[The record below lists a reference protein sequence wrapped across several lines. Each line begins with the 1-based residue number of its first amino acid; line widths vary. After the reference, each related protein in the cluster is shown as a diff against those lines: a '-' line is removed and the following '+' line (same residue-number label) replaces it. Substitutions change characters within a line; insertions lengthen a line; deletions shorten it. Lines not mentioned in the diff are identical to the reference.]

1 MTEVIAVLILLMIVA
16 AVIAVETSRL
26 LFSAISVGAV
36 GFLLAIAFLFM
47 GAPDVAIVQIG
58 VEIVT
63 LIILVRATIGREP
76 KRPLGRREMFGSI
89 AAMACAAGLALIGV
103 HAFAE
108 FPEFGQPVMTR
119 FADAPAWTYL
129 QQGLPET
136 GAPNAVTAVLLDFR
150 AYDTLGE
157 ATVLFC
163 AVLGAIAVLRRK
175 ARVGT
180 PGNDAAD
187 KDERE

>member
-1 MTEVIAVLILLMIVA
+1 MTEVIAVLVLLMIA
-16 AVIAVETSRL
+16 AAIVAVETSRL
-26 LFSAISVGAV
+26 LFSVISVSAV

-58 VEIVT
+58 VEVIT

-76 KRPLGRREMFGSI
+76 KKPIGRRELIGSV
-89 AAMACAAGLALIGV
+89 ATMACVAGLALIGF

-108 FPEFGQPVMTR
+108 FPEFGQPVMAR
-119 FADAPAWTYL
+119 FDDVASWSYL
-129 QQGLPET
+129 QKGLTET
-136 GAPNAVTAVLLDFR
+136 GAPNVVTAVLLDFR

-163 AVLGAIAVLRRK
+163 AVLGAIAVLRHK
-175 ARVGT
+175 ARVT
-180 PGNDAAD
+180 SHTNETAH

>member
-58 VEIVT
+58 VEIIT

-76 KRPLGRREMFGSI
+76 KRPFGRREFFGSI
-89 AAMACAAGLALIGV
+89 AAMACVAGLALIGI

-129 QQGLPET
+129 RQGLPET

-175 ARVGT
+175 ARVAP
-180 PGNDAAD
+180 PGNEATD
-187 KDERE
+187 KEERE

>member
-16 AVIAVETSRL
+16 AVVAVETSRL
-26 LFSAISVGAV
+26 LFSVISVGAV

-58 VEIVT
+58 VEIIT
-63 LIILVRATIGREP
+63 LIVLVRATIGREP
-76 KRPLGRREMFGSI
+76 KRPLGRRELFGSI
-89 AAMACAAGLALIGV
+89 AAMACVAGLALIGI

-108 FPEFGQPVMTR
+108 FPEFGQPVMMR

-129 QQGLPET
+129 RQGLPET

-157 ATVLFC
+157 VTVLFC
-163 AVLGAIAVLRRK
+163 AVLGTIAVLRRK
-175 ARVGT
+175 ARVGS
-180 PGNDAAD
+180 PGNEAAE
-187 KDERE
+187 KDELE